1 MTSMQTQ
8 QATIVYEEFKE
19 QLLGE
24 LRYWLENIKAGRPQ
38 EAFEA
43 RIKEIEGWKF
53 QE

>member
-1 MTSMQTQ
+1 MTSTQTQ
-8 QATIVYEEFKE
+8 QAKIVYEEFKE

-24 LRYWLENIKAGRPQ
+24 LRYWLENIRAGTPK
-38 EAFEA
+38 ESFEA

>member
-1 MTSMQTQ
+1 MTPQ
-8 QATIVYEEFKE
+8 QIEQVKVVYEEFKQ

-24 LRYWLENIKAGRPQ
+24 LRCWFENIQAGMPQ

>member
-1 MTSMQTQ
+1 MTPQ
-8 QATIVYEEFKE
+8 QIERSKAVYEEFKE

-24 LRYWLENIKAGRPQ
+24 LRYWLENIQAGMPQ

>member
-1 MTSMQTQ
+1 MTTQTQ
-8 QATIVYEEFKE
+8 QVKVVYEEFKQ

-24 LRYWLENIKAGRPQ
+24 LRYWLENIQAGMPP